1 MLFRNSPQN
10 IARVISIWRLK
21 VAKNK
26 NVQHDLAFF
35 LMHFQNLLLILSY
48 FWLSLLYKKVLDS
61 QEIVFIG
68 NEAVYLCV
76 TRC

>member
-1 MLFRNSPQN
+1 MLFRNFPQN

-26 NVQHDLAFF
+26 NVQRDLAFF

-48 FWLSLLYKKVLDS
+48 FWLSLLHKKLLDS
-61 QEIVFIG
+61 KEIVFIG
-68 NEAVYLCV
+68 NEAV
-76 TRC
+76 